1 MSATGEVATPVGTP
15 VGTPVAALLAEG
27 PTVSFEFF
35 PPRSEEASATLRTT
49 ITELAPLEPSFVSV
63 TYGAGGSTRELTHRL
78 VVDLLADGI
87 NPVAHLTAVEHT
99 VAELTDIVTGYRD
112 AGVRNVLALR
122 GDAPAGVDA
131 PLRAVEHAIDL
142 VHLVRDI
149 VGDGSSIA
157 VAAHPE
163 GHPASASVAQD
174 RRHLAAKLEAADYA
188 VTQFF
193 FAAEDYLRLVEDLA
207 ALDCHRPVLP
217 GIMPVTNLAQI
228 ERFAALSG
236 ATFPAWL
243 AERLQAVG
251 DDPAAVRAVG
261 VEAATELCAE
271 LMDAG
276 APGLHFYTLNR
287 STATREVAASLG
299 LSDSTDPMA
308 SAVDAH
314 Q

>member
-1 MSATGEVATPVGTP
+1 MSDAVSGAARAAGA
-15 VGTPVAALLAEG
+15 PVAALIAEG

-35 PPRSEEASATLRTT
+35 PPRTPEAAATLRTT

-63 TYGAGGSTRELTHRL
+63 TYGAGGSTRDLTHRL
-78 VVDLLADGI
+78 VVDLLEDGI

-99 VAELTDIVTGYRD
+99 VEELTSIVAGYRD

-122 GDAPAGVDA
+122 GDAPAGVEE
-131 PLRAVEHAIDL
+131 PVRALEHAVDL
-142 VHLVRDI
+142 VHLVRD
-149 VGDGSSIA
+149 VAGEGTSIG

-163 GHPASASVAQD
+163 GHPAAVSLADD
-174 RRHLAAKLEAADYA
+174 RRHLAAKLEAADFA

-193 FAAEDYLRLVEDLA
+193 FSAEDWERLVDDLV
-207 ALDCHRPVLP
+207 ALDCRRPVLP

-228 ERFAALSG
+228 ERFATLSG
-236 ATFPAWL
+236 ATFPRWL
-243 AERLQAVG
+243 AERLEAVG

-261 VEAATELCAE
+261 VEVATELCAD

-287 STATREVAASLG
+287 STATREVAANLG
-299 LSDSTDPMA
+299 IGG
-308 SAVDAH
+308 
-314 Q
+314 

>member
-1 MSATGEVATPVGTP
+1 MSI
-15 VGTPVAALLAEG
+15 GTPVAALLAAG

-35 PPRSEEASATLRTT
+35 PPRTEEAAATLRTT
-49 ITELAPLEPSFVSV
+49 IAELAPLEPSFVSV

-99 VAELTDIVTGYRD
+99 VDELTDIVTGYLE

-122 GDAPAGVDA
+122 GDAPAGGDE

-142 VHLVRDI
+142 VHLVRAT
-149 VGDGSSIA
+149 VGSGSSVG

-163 GHPASASVAQD
+163 GHPASSSLAED

-193 FAAEDYLRLVEDLA
+193 FEAADYLRLVDDLA
-207 ALDCHRPVLP
+207 ALGCDRPVLP

-228 ERFAALSG
+228 ERFAA
-236 ATFPAWL
+236 TFPAWL
-243 AERLQAVG
+243 AARLQTVR
-251 DDPAAVRAVG
+251 DDPIAVRAVG
-261 VEAATELCAE
+261 VEAATELCAD
-271 LMDAG
+271 LMSAG

-287 STATREVAASLG
+287 STATREVAENLG
-299 LSDSTDPMA
+299 LSG
-308 SAVDAH
+308 
-314 Q
+314 

>member
-1 MSATGEVATPVGTP
+1 MSEAGA
-15 VGTPVAALLAEG
+15 PVAELLADG

-35 PPRSEEASATLRTT
+35 PPRTEEAAATLRTT
-49 ITELAPLEPSFVSV
+49 IAELAPLDPSFVSV

-78 VVDLLADGI
+78 VTDLLGDGI

-99 VAELTDIVTGYRD
+99 VAELTDIIDAYHA

-122 GDAPAGVDA
+122 GDAPAGVDT
-131 PLRAVEHAIDL
+131 PMRALEHAVDL
-142 VHLVRDI
+142 VTVVRERTGPGTS
-149 VGDGSSIA
+149 VG

-163 GHPASASVAQD
+163 GHPDATSLADD
-174 RRHLAAKLEAADYA
+174 RRHLAAKLEVADFA

-193 FAAEDYLRLVEDLA
+193 FDVADYLRLVEDLD
-207 ALDCHRPVLP
+207 ALDCRRPVLP

-243 AERLQAVG
+243 AERLTAVG
-251 DDPAAVRAVG
+251 DDPAAVRAIG
-261 VEAATELCAE
+261 VEAATRLCAD

-287 STATREVAASLG
+287 STATREVAANLG
-299 LSDSTDPMA
+299 LDG
-308 SAVDAH
+308 
-314 Q
+314 

>member
-1 MSATGEVATPVGTP
+1 MNGGGAGEGTA
-15 VGTPVAALLAEG
+15 VTELLAAG

-49 ITELAPLEPSFVSV
+49 IAELAPLDPSFVSV
-63 TYGAGGSTRELTHRL
+63 TYGAGGSTRDLTHRL

-87 NPVAHLTAVEHT
+87 NPVAHLTSVNHT
-99 VAELTDIVTGYRD
+99 LDELTAIVAGYHE

-122 GDAPAGVDA
+122 GDAPNGDEE
-131 PLRAVEHAIDL
+131 PFRALEHAIDL
-142 VHLVRDI
+142 VHHVRTTT
-149 VGDGSSIA
+149 GAGTSIG

-163 GHPASASVAQD
+163 GHPASTTIAED

-193 FAAEDYLRLVEDLA
+193 FEAEDYLRLVDDLA
-207 ALDCHRPVLP
+207 ALGCTKPVLP

-228 ERFAALSG
+228 ERFAAMSG
-236 ATFPAWL
+236 ATFPTWL
-243 AERLQAVG
+243 AERLRSVG

-261 VEAATELCAE
+261 VEVATELCAR
-271 LMDAG
+271 LMDGG

-287 STATREVAASLG
+287 STATREVAANLG
-299 LSDSTDPMA
+299 LGEALDEPLGVSG
-308 SAVDAH
+308 
-314 Q
+314 

>member
-1 MSATGEVATPVGTP
+1 MT
-15 VGTPVAALLAEG
+15 GTPVAELVAAG

-35 PPRSEEASATLRTT
+35 PPRSEEAAATLRTT
-49 ITELAPLEPSFVSV
+49 IAELAPLEPSFVSV
-63 TYGAGGSTRELTHRL
+63 TYGAGGSTRDLTHRL

-99 VAELTDIVTGYRD
+99 VAELEEIVAGYRD

-122 GDAPAGVDA
+122 GDAPAGVEE
-131 PLRAVEHAIDL
+131 PLRAVEHAVDL
-142 VHLVRDI
+142 VHLVRATAGEGTS
-149 VGDGSSIA
+149 VG

-163 GHPASASVAQD
+163 GHPSSPTLAED
-174 RRHLAAKLEAADYA
+174 RRHLAAKLEAADFA

-193 FAAEDYLRLVEDLA
+193 FEAEDYLRLVEDLA

-217 GIMPVTNLAQI
+217 GIMPVTNVAQI

-236 ATFPAWL
+236 ATFPVWL
-243 AERLQAVG
+243 AERLQAVA
-251 DDPAAVRAVG
+251 DDPAAVRAIG
-261 VEAATELCAE
+261 VEVATELCAQ

-287 STATREVAASLG
+287 STATREVAANLG
-299 LSDSTDPMA
+299 LSA
-308 SAVDAH
+308 
-314 Q
+314 

>member
-1 MSATGEVATPVGTP
+1 MSATGD

-49 ITELAPLEPSFVSV
+49 IAELAPLEPSFVSV
-63 TYGAGGSTRELTHRL
+63 TYGAGGSTRDLTHRL

-99 VAELTDIVTGYRD
+99 VEELTDIVTGYRD

-122 GDAPAGVDA
+122 GDPPAGVDE
-131 PLRAVEHAIDL
+131 PLRAVDHAIDL
-142 VHLVRDI
+142 VHLIRET

-163 GHPASASVAQD
+163 GHPASPSVAED
-174 RRHLAAKLEAADYA
+174 RRHLAAKLEAADYG

-243 AERLQAVG
+243 AERLRAVG
-251 DDPAAVRAVG
+251 DDPVAVRAVG

-287 STATREVAASLG
+287 STATREVAANLG
-299 LSDSTDPMA
+299 LDDSTGPMA
-308 SAVDAH
+308 SAADAH

>member
-1 MSATGEVATPVGTP
+1 MIADPTHRNGSGPAAGL
-15 VGTPVAALLAEG
+15 PVAELLAAG

-35 PPRSEEASATLRTT
+35 PPRSEEAADTLRRT
-49 ITELAPLEPSFVSV
+49 IAELAPLDPSFVSV

-99 VAELTDIVTGYRD
+99 LEELTTIVAGYHD

-122 GDAPAGVDA
+122 GDAPAGVDE
-131 PLRAVEHAIDL
+131 PLRALEYAIDL
-142 VHLVRDI
+142 VHHVRATAGSGTS
-149 VGDGSSIA
+149 VG

-163 GHPASASVAQD
+163 GHPAASSLAQD
-174 RRHLAAKLEAADYA
+174 RQHLAAKLEAADFA

-193 FAAEDYLRLVEDLA
+193 FAAEDFLRLVEDLA
-207 ALDCHRPVLP
+207 ALGCTKPVLP

-236 ATFPAWL
+236 ATFPTWL
-243 AERLQAVG
+243 AERLHAVG

-261 VEAATELCAE
+261 VEVTTELCAR
-271 LMDAG
+271 LMDEG

-287 STATREVAASLG
+287 STATREVAANLG
-299 LSDSTDPMA
+299 LGDPVGL
-308 SAVDAH
+308 SG
-314 Q
+314 

>member
-1 MSATGEVATPVGTP
+1 MSDT
-15 VGTPVAALLAEG
+15 GTPVAELLADG

-35 PPRSEEASATLRTT
+35 PPRTEEAAATLRTT
-49 ITELAPLEPSFVSV
+49 IAELAPLEPSFVSV

-99 VAELTDIVTGYRD
+99 VDELTAIVDGYRT

-122 GDAPAGVDA
+122 GDAPNGVEE
-131 PLRAVEHAIDL
+131 PVRALEHAVDL
-142 VHLVRDI
+142 VHLVRATAGPGTS
-149 VGDGSSIA
+149 VG

-163 GHPASASVAQD
+163 GHPAATSLADD
-174 RRHLAAKLEAADYA
+174 RRHLAAKLEAADFA

-207 ALDCHRPVLP
+207 ALDCGKPVLP

-243 AERLQAVG
+243 AQRLHAVG

-261 VEAATELCAE
+261 VEVATELCAD

-287 STATREVAASLG
+287 STATREVAENLG
-299 LSDSTDPMA
+299 LGA
-308 SAVDAH
+308 
-314 Q
+314 

>member
-1 MSATGEVATPVGTP
+1 MSSNGSGPTSGLASDSIEGI
-15 VGTPVAALLAEG
+15 PVAGLLADG

-35 PPRSEEASATLRTT
+35 PPRNEEASATLRRT
-49 ITELAPLEPSFVSV
+49 IVELAPLAPSFVSV
-63 TYGAGGSTRELTHRL
+63 TYGAGGSTRDLTHRL

-99 VAELTDIVTGYRD
+99 LEELTTIVTGYRD

-122 GDAPAGVDA
+122 GDAPAGVDE
-131 PLRAVEHAIDL
+131 PFRALEYAIDL
-142 VHLVRDI
+142 VQHVRATAGPGTS
-149 VGDGSSIA
+149 VG

-163 GHPASASVAQD
+163 GHPASTTPAED
-174 RRHLAAKLEAADYA
+174 RQHLAVKLEAADFA

-193 FAAEDYLRLVEDLA
+193 FEAESYLRLVEDLA
-207 ALDCHRPVLP
+207 SLGCTKPVLP

-236 ATFPAWL
+236 ASFPVWL
-243 AERLQAVG
+243 AERLRAVG
-251 DDPAAVRAVG
+251 EDPVAVRAVG
-261 VEAATELCAE
+261 VEVATELCAQ

-287 STATREVAASLG
+287 STATREVAANLG
-299 LSDSTDPMA
+299 LGDPVEVSD
-308 SAVDAH
+308 
-314 Q
+314 

>member
-1 MSATGEVATPVGTP
+1 MSGATP

-49 ITELAPLEPSFVSV
+49 VAELAPLEPSFVSV
-63 TYGAGGSTRELTHRL
+63 TYGAGGSTRDLTHRL

-99 VAELTDIVTGYRD
+99 VTELIDIVTGYRD

-122 GDAPAGVDA
+122 GDAPAGVDT

-243 AERLQAVG
+243 AERLRAVG

-287 STATREVAASLG
+287 STATREVAANLG
-299 LSDSTDPMA
+299 LSDSTDL
-308 SAVDAH
+308 SG
-314 Q
+314 